1 MSCHDSRVFSFKE
14 ANPMLVIFQIGG
26 TRNALVCRTQP
37 RLVSK
42 ENCSEIKRARASCH
56 ASSPK
61 HEADDG
67 GVYQA
72 DFVTTAD
79 ASAELLFLSD

>member
-1 MSCHDSRVFSFKE
+1 MILDFFSFKE

-42 ENCSEIKRARASCH
+42 ENCSEIKRAWASCH
-56 ASSPK
+56 VSART
-61 HEADDG
+61 H
-67 GVYQA
+67 YQA

-79 ASAELLFLSD
+79 ASAELLFLSDWNRSIEKES